1 MVKTMKNQREHSVHR
16 YLVVGRHV
24 PTVKNP
30 NPKIFKM
37 RIFAN
42 DPVRA
47 KSKFWYFT
55 KKLDKVKKASG
66 EILAI
71 HEIFDRDPSKVKT
84 YGIVCTYK
92 SKFGYHNLYKEFRST
107 TLNGAVDQLTSE
119 MVGRHKAQRESLV
132 VVRTT
137 ILKGK
142 IEEEAKRNYIR
153 QIAKP
158 DARFPILSKR
168 IRVSPA
174 FRKVFRPNRPCL
186 IA

>member
-1 MVKTMKNQREHSVHR
+1 MVKSRGHEKVHSIHH

-24 PTVKNP
+24 PSEKNP
-30 NPKIFKM
+30 NPKIYKM

-42 DPVRA
+42 DRVRA
-47 KSKFWYFT
+47 KCKFWYFM

-66 EILAI
+66 EILAC

-92 SKFGYHNLYKEFRST
+92 SKYGYHNLYKEFRST
-107 TLNGAVDQLTSE
+107 SLNGAVDQLYSE

-132 VVRTT
+132 IVRTT
-137 ILKGK
+137 ILKGNVEK
-142 IEEEAKRNYIR
+142 EAKRNYIR
-153 QIAKP
+153 QVVK
-158 DARFPILSKR
+158 DGVKFPLLEKR
-168 IRVSPA
+168 IRPAPA
-174 FRKVFRPNRPCL
+174 FRKVFRPSRPCL

>member
-1 MVKTMKNQREHSVHR
+1 MVKTTKTQKDHSVHR
-16 YLVVGRHV
+16 YLIAGRHT
-24 PTVKNP
+24 PTPKTP
-30 NPKIFKM
+30 NPKIYKM

-47 KSKFWYFT
+47 KSKFWYFI

-66 EILAI
+66 EILGL

-92 SKFGYHNLYKEFRST
+92 SKYGYHNLYKEFRST
-107 TLNGAVDQLTSE
+107 SLNGAVDQLNSE
-119 MVGRHKAQRESLV
+119 MVGRHKAQKESLV

-137 ILKGK
+137 LLKGK

-153 QIAKP
+153 QIAKN
-158 DARFPILSKR
+158 DAKFPILSKR

-174 FRKVFRPNRPCL
+174 YRKVFRPSRPCL